1 MFPAN
6 PVKLTSEVSPQSNP
20 TDDTEIAKVIIFKLE
35 RKIQLQMKIVL
46 TESLVIKRL

>member
-20 TDDTEIAKVIIFKLE
+20 TDDTEIAKGISKLE